1 MKKTYLYQVQ
11 VDNDTEVLY
20 FGSLNEIVEY
30 INDVYKLPLMTFDKL
45 VNHFQSRTKKK
56 NVILGSLKVLERIEQ
71 PNKLALKKE
80 MAKL

>member
-11 VDNDTEVLY
+11 IDNDTEVLY

-56 NVILGSLKVLERIEQ
+56 NVILGSLKTLERIEQ

>member
-56 NVILGSLKVLERIEQ
+56 NVILGSLKILERIEQ

>member
-20 FGSLNEIVEY
+20 FGSLNEIVDY
-30 INDVYKLPLMTFDKL
+30 INDMYKLPLMTFDKL

-56 NVILGSLKVLERIEQ
+56 NVILGNFKVLERIEQ

>member
-11 VDNDTEVLY
+11 IDNDTEVLY

>member
-11 VDNDTEVLY
+11 IDNDTEVLY

-56 NVILGSLKVLERIEQ
+56 NVILGSLKILERIEQ

>member
-11 VDNDTEVLY
+11 VDNDAEILY
-20 FGSLNEIVEY
+20 FGSLNEIVDY
-30 INDVYKLPLMTFDKL
+30 INDMYKLPLMTFDKL

-56 NVILGSLKVLERIEQ
+56 NVILGNFKVLERIEQ